1 MAIRKDRDEVT
12 PPKTIMV
19 VGNRGKGKST
29 FAATAPQPMHVFD
42 FDHKIQSYRTVEELS
57 YSNYPLSSLGWAEFE
72 KDFREVSKLAKEGEY
87 KTVVIDS
94 ATSFTDLAMERALQ
108 LDPTRDMNGP
118 QWNIHYKIVRNLI
131 EPKYRQLLSL
141 PCTIIVICHLEIKTD
156 QKSGAT
162 LAIQPLLGGQL
173 AIKIPGYFEEVYLAN
188 SRTITTGKDT
198 KTPKKTTQ
206 YYLKTV
212 PQGLFEA
219 RSTFSGKENLLPE
232 EIPNDYPTLLSLY
245 KKGVDALSQKTKTK

>member
-1 MAIRKDRDEVT
+1 MAIRKDLDEIT

-29 FAATAPQPMHVFD
+29 FAATAPQPLFVFD
-42 FDHKIQSYRTVEELS
+42 FDRKITSYRTVEDLS
-57 YSNYPLSSLGWAEFE
+57 YATYPISSPGWAEFE
-72 KDFREVSKLAKEGEY
+72 KDFREVSKMAKEGAFQ
-87 KTVVIDS
+87 TIVFDS

-118 QWNIHYKIVRNLI
+118 QWNIHYKIVRNLV
-131 EPKYRQLLSL
+131 EPKYRQLISL

-173 AIKIPGYFEEVYLAN
+173 AIKVPGYFEEVYLAN
-188 SRTITTGKDT
+188 SRTVVTGKDT
-198 KTPKKTTQ
+198 DKKKTTH

-219 RSTFSGKENLLPE
+219 RSTFSGRENLLPE
-232 EIPNDYPTLLSLY
+232 EIPNDYPTLMALY
-245 KKGVDALSQKTKTK
+245 KKGVDALSKKTK